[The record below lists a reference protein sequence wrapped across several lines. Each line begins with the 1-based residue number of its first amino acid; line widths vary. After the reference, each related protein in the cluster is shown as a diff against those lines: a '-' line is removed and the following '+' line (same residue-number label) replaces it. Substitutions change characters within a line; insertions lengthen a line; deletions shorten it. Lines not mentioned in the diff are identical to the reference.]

1 VRDDE
6 VNMTEQK
13 SGRGTILIV
22 DDEPDVVF
30 FISKVCQPQGYHT
43 ITASSGLEALRYLEE
58 LSGKI
63 DLVLLDLR
71 MPGMGGIEVLKSIR
85 RHYGDLP
92 VIVLTALSDKRKEC
106 EEIGIEAFMTKPY
119 SLEDL
124 YHRITAVIGEK
135 EEEGQIPQVPE
146 GFVPGARVLIV
157 DDEKEVCE
165 ILSESLVEDVS
176 DARYEVRYATSG
188 DEALRLADEF
198 EPDIAIVDI
207 KMQHMWGDEL
217 IEKFKAGAA
226 FCPKD
231 FVVFTAADMPDQ
243 REKARKSGYKY
254 LTKPAKL
261 EELIEVL
268 KKICIRHKL
277 LRKV

>member
-1 VRDDE
+1 MAE
-6 VNMTEQK
+6 LSNK
-13 SGRGTILIV
+13 KGTILIV

-43 ITASSGLEALRYLEE
+43 ITASSGVEALKYLEE
-58 LSGKI
+58 LRGKI

-71 MPGMGGIEVLKSIR
+71 MPGMGGIEVLRSIR
-85 RHYGDLP
+85 KHYGDLA
-92 VIVLTALSDKRKEC
+92 VVVLTALSDKKKEC

-124 YHRITAVIGEK
+124 YSRITAVIGRK
-135 EEEGQIPQVPE
+135 EEEKA
-146 GFVPGARVLIV
+146 VPGVPAGYVPCAKVLIV

-165 ILSESLVEDVS
+165 ILSESLTEDVVN
-176 DARYEVRYATSG
+176 AKYEVRYALSG

-198 EPDIAIVDI
+198 EPDVAIVDI

-217 IEKFKAGAA
+217 IEKFKSGAA

-231 FVVFTAADMPDQ
+231 FIIFTGADMPEQ

-254 LTKPAKL
+254 LTKPAKI

-268 KKICIRHKL
+268 NKICLRHKL
-277 LRKV
+277 LKKVP